1 MNTEEQKVILP
12 ESLVW
17 TSLLPTGICN
27 RIKLNQSKAYYEN
40 LLKLAT
46 NYEEWCEAASMLD
59 KIEGLDK
66 WRTIMESPDYD
77 WELIKTRLDQLREI
91 RFSNK
96 GQLAMIFALRTSLA
110 RNLGDMGN
118 PKLYAYSRVG
128 TKDLTSDYIEE
139 VVQQLNW
146 ICDEE
151 EEDST
156 LDLKARHD
164 FFMNIRQSFGR
175 TALLLSGGGT
185 LGLNHMGVI
194 KCLHEAQL
202 LPRIISGASS
212 GSIMA
217 ALVCTKTN
225 DEIPY
230 MFDASVVR
238 LDVFEREGKPDLPYI
253 RLLRLMKQG
262 QLFDVEILKEAMRA
276 NLGDITFQE
285 AFNRTRFILNIT
297 VSSSTLYDM
306 PRLLNYL
313 TAPDVLIWSA
323 VAASCAVPVFYGST
337 PLYSKDKNGKISTW
351 NPSDQLY
358 IDGSVE
364 NDLPMNKLSE
374 LFNVNHFIVCQV
386 NPHVIPFL
394 QKTITPSRFRRVA
407 NFCMHMAKTEAQHRC
422 TQLTELGIMPSF
434 FYKIQSIMSQKYSGD
449 ITIIPE
455 IGYADFLKVLSNPTP
470 DYVMDCVQRGERA
483 TWPKMPIIKNHLQIE
498 LTIDKILYR
507 LRLRRLSEI
516 QRQQSLFLTPTTTTT
531 IKKHYSSGRPML
543 ETRSTSQLNVRHH
556 MTLMSPIDEQGYDEF
571 SPLCPPK
578 RLDATTTTLDVMVQ
592 TSQSTPMFFA
602 TTTDQLISS
611 DHKESQKHHET
622 NRRKR
627 NSTKRGL
634 LMTKPE

>member
-1 MNTEEQKVILP
+1 MNKEEKDISRHSTLP
-12 ESLVW
+12 CSFNW
-17 TSLLPTGICN
+17 TSLLPTTICN
-27 RIKLNQSKAYYEN
+27 QMKASQSETYYEN
-40 LLKLAT
+40 LLKLAA

-59 KIEGLDK
+59 EIQGLDK
-66 WRTIMESPDYD
+66 WRVKLESPDYD

-91 RFSNK
+91 RKSNK

-118 PKLYAYSRVG
+118 PKLYACSRVG

-139 VVQQLNW
+139 VVKQLNW

-151 EEDST
+151 DPENDPH
-156 LDLKARHD
+156 LDLKAKHD

-225 DEIPY
+225 DEMPY
-230 MFDASVVR
+230 MFDASIVR
-238 LDVFEREGKPDLPYI
+238 LDVFERQGKRDLPYT

-323 VAASCAVPVFYGST
+323 VAASCSVPVFYGST
-337 PLYSKDKNGKISTW
+337 PLYSKDKHGNIATW
-351 NPSDQLY
+351 NPNEDQLY

-394 QKTITPSRFRRVA
+394 QKTITPSRFRQVA

-422 TQLTELGIMPSF
+422 TQLTELGVMPSF
-434 FYKIQSIMSQKYSGD
+434 FYKMQSIMSQKYSGD

-470 DYVMDCVQRGERA
+470 DYVMDCIQRGERA

-507 LRLRRLSEI
+507 LRLRRLSEL
-516 QRQQSLFLTPTTTTT
+516 QRQQSLFLTPTYAA
-531 IKKHYSSGRPML
+531 KRRAHRPVL
-543 ETRSTSQLNVRHH
+543 ESRSISQLNMRHSAGF
-556 MTLMSPIDEQGYDEF
+556 MSPIDEQEYDDESATF
-571 SPLCPPK
+571 CRK
-578 RLDATTTTLDVMVQ
+578 RTEMLNDADSDDAIFVQ
-592 TSQSTPMFFA
+592 SSQSTPMFIA
-602 TTTDQLISS
+602 LSDQLSES
-611 DHKESQKHHET
+611 KES
-622 NRRKR
+622 RMRK
-627 NSTKRGL
+627 STKRGL